1 MKAIKIQIWY
11 GLLGLGILLG
21 LITAYK
27 VLISTGFVVYAKTDI
42 LVWTMP
48 IAAYVF
54 FSLTSTG
61 LAFVSS
67 IPIVFNVKRYQTIE
81 KRTAFLEI
89 SVLFAAFT
97 CLLLHLGSPWKAFY
111 FLFSPNFS
119 SPLWW
124 LGMLYGL
131 YLIVL
136 LLFIWRMNTAGTSK
150 GLGVFIFIIA
160 IATSTV
166 LGWLFG
172 LPDAR
177 PAFDPNFLAMYFP
190 LTGFASALAA
200 VLLFSLAYHRF
211 AQIPLSEG
219 DINLY
224 NDISRLFGVIMAFS
238 LIFFLWRTIVAG
250 VSSTAVELDGFR
262 HMSGTGWYHL
272 ALWVGLV
279 IPLVLIAMPAV
290 RTATWGKVTAAVL
303 FLVGMFAGRLEMVL
317 SGLVMPTGPKGE
329 GQPPF
334 VSYWPTI
341 WEVFVLVSALA
352 VLLLV
357 YTIGERHFKLSETPE
372 ES

>member
-1 MKAIKIQIWY
+1 MQATKVRLWY

-21 LITAYK
+21 LLTVYR
-27 VLISTGFVVYAKTDI
+27 VFTSGFVLYAKTDI

-54 FSLTSTG
+54 FSLTSSG

-67 IPIVFNVKRYQTIE
+67 IPVVFGIKRYQPIE

-89 SVLFAAFT
+89 AVLVAAFA
-97 CLLLHLGSPWKAFY
+97 CLLLHLGSPWNAIY

-131 YLIVL
+131 YFVVL
-136 LLFIWRMNTAGTSK
+136 LLSFWRMHTAQLSK
-150 GLGVFIFIIA
+150 GLGIFTFIIA

-172 LPDAR
+172 FPDAR
-177 PAFDPNFLAMYFP
+177 PVFNANFLAMYFP

-211 AQIPLSEG
+211 SQNPLREG
-219 DINLY
+219 ERNLY
-224 NDISRLFGVIMAFS
+224 DDIGKLFGVVIGLT
-238 LIFFLWRTIVAG
+238 LIFFIWRTIVGGASA
-250 VSSTAVELDGFR
+250 SSIEFAGFR
-262 HMSGTGWYHL
+262 HMLGSGWYHL

-279 IPLVLIAMPAV
+279 IPLLLISIPSV
-290 RTATWGKVTAAVL
+290 RKATWGKVTSSVL

-317 SGLVMPTGPKGE
+317 SGLVMPTGPKAE
-329 GQPPF
+329 GQLPF

-341 WEVFVLVSALA
+341 WEVFVLVFGLA

-357 YTIGERHFKLSETPE
+357 YTLGERHLKLQTVHD
-372 ES
+372 

>member
-1 MKAIKIQIWY
+1 MKAIKIQLWY
-11 GLLGLGILLG
+11 GLLGLGILIG
-21 LITAYK
+21 LLTAYR
-27 VLISTGFVVYAKTDI
+27 VFTTGFILYAKTDI

-67 IPIVFNVKRYQTIE
+67 IPVVFGIKRYQLLE

-89 SVLFAAFT
+89 AVLVASFA
-97 CLLLHLGSPWKAFY
+97 CLLLHLGSPWNAVY
-111 FLFSPNFS
+111 YLFTPNFA

-131 YLIVL
+131 YLVVL
-136 LLFIWRMNTAGTSK
+136 LLSFRKMHKARISR
-150 GLGVFIFIIA
+150 GLGIFTFITA
-160 IATSTV
+160 IATSTA

-177 PAFDPNFLAMYFP
+177 PVFSANFLAMYFP

-200 VLLFSLAYHRF
+200 VLLFSMAYHHF

-219 DINLY
+219 ERNLY
-224 NDISRLFGVIMAFS
+224 DDLGKLFGVVMF
-238 LIFFLWRTIVAG
+238 LTFIFFMWRTIVGG
-250 VSSTAVELDGFR
+250 VSATAVEFAGFR
-262 HMSGTGWYHL
+262 HMLGSGWYHL

-279 IPLVLIAMPAV
+279 IPLVLLGIPSV
-290 RTATWGKVTAAVL
+290 RNATWGKVTSAAL

-317 SGLVMPTGPKGE
+317 SGLVMPTGPKAE

-334 VSYWPTI
+334 VGYLPTI
-341 WEVFVLVSALA
+341 WEVFVVVFALA
-352 VLLLV
+352 AMLLI
-357 YTIGERHFKLSETPE
+357 YTLGERHLKLSEVPE
-372 ES
+372 

>member
-1 MKAIKIQIWY
+1 MQATKVRLWY
-11 GLLGLGILLG
+11 GLLGLGILIG
-21 LITAYK
+21 LLTAYR
-27 VLISTGFVVYAKTDI
+27 VFTAGFVLYAKTDI

-54 FSLTSTG
+54 FSLTSSG

-67 IPIVFNVKRYQTIE
+67 IPAVFGIKRYQPIE
-81 KRTAFLEI
+81 KRTTFLEI
-89 SVLFAAFT
+89 AVLLAGFT
-97 CLLLHLGSPWKAFY
+97 SLLLHLGSPWNAIY

-131 YLIVL
+131 YLVVL
-136 LLFIWRMNTAGTSK
+136 LIAFWRMHTAQVSK
-150 GLGVFIFIIA
+150 GLGIFTLIIA
-160 IATSTV
+160 ISTSTV

-177 PAFDPNFLAMYFP
+177 PAYNANFLAMYFP

-200 VLLFSLAYHRF
+200 LLLFSLAYHRYS
-211 AQIPLSEG
+211 QNPMGEEER
-219 DINLY
+219 NLY
-224 NDISRLFGVIMAFS
+224 DDIGKLFGIVMAFT
-238 LIFFLWRTIVAG
+238 LIFFIWRTIVGGA
-250 VSSTAVELDGFR
+250 SASAMEFAGFR
-262 HMSGTGWYHL
+262 HMLGSGWYHL

-279 IPLVLIAMPAV
+279 IPLLLISISSV
-290 RTATWGKVTAAVL
+290 RKATWGKVAASAL
-303 FLVGMFAGRLEMVL
+303 FLFGMFAGRLEMVL

-341 WEVFVLVSALA
+341 WEVFVFVFGLA

-357 YTIGERHFKLSETPE
+357 YTLGERHLKLQTVHD
-372 ES
+372 

>member
-1 MKAIKIQIWY
+1 LWY

-21 LITAYK
+21 LLTVYRVFTA
-27 VLISTGFVVYAKTDI
+27 GFVLYAKTDI

-54 FSLTSTG
+54 FSLTSSG

-67 IPIVFNVKRYQTIE
+67 IPVVFGIKRYQPIE
-81 KRTAFLEI
+81 KRTTFLEI
-89 SVLFAAFT
+89 AVLLAGFT
-97 CLLLHLGSPWKAFY
+97 CLLLHLGSPWNAIY
-111 FLFSPNFS
+111 FLFSPNFG

-131 YLIVL
+131 YLVVL
-136 LLFIWRMNTAGTSK
+136 LVSFWRMHTAQVSK
-150 GLGVFIFIIA
+150 GLGVFTLIIA
-160 IATSTV
+160 ISTSTV

-177 PAFDPNFLAMYFP
+177 PVYNANFLAMYFP

-200 VLLFSLAYHRF
+200 VLLFGLAYHRF
-211 AQIPLSEG
+211 SQNPMGE
-219 DINLY
+219 DEKNLY
-224 NDISRLFGVIMAFS
+224 DDIGKLFGVVMVFT
-238 LIFFLWRTIVAG
+238 LIFFIWRTIVGGA
-250 VSSTAVELDGFR
+250 SASAIEFAGFR
-262 HMSGTGWYHL
+262 HMLSSGWYHL

-279 IPLVLIAMPAV
+279 IPLLLISISSV
-290 RTATWGKVTAAVL
+290 RKATWGKFTASVL

-341 WEVFVLVSALA
+341 WEVFVFVFGLA

-357 YTIGERHFKLSETPE
+357 YTLGERHLKLQMAHD
-372 ES
+372 

>member
-1 MKAIKIQIWY
+1 MQATKVRLWY

-21 LITAYK
+21 LLTVYR
-27 VLISTGFVVYAKTDI
+27 VFTSGFVLYAKTDI

-54 FSLTSTG
+54 FSLTSSG

-67 IPIVFNVKRYQTIE
+67 IPVVFGIKRYQPIE

-89 SVLFAAFT
+89 AVLVAAFA
-97 CLLLHLGSPWKAFY
+97 CLLLHLGSPWNAIY

-131 YLIVL
+131 YFVVL
-136 LLFIWRMNTAGTSK
+136 LLSFWRMHTAQLSK
-150 GLGVFIFIIA
+150 GLGIFTLIIA

-177 PAFDPNFLAMYFP
+177 PVFNANFLAMYFP

-211 AQIPLSEG
+211 SQNPLREG
-219 DINLY
+219 ERNLY
-224 NDISRLFGVIMAFS
+224 DDIGKLFGVVIGLT
-238 LIFFLWRTIVAG
+238 LIFFIWRTIVGGASA
-250 VSSTAVELDGFR
+250 SSIEFAGFR
-262 HMSGTGWYHL
+262 HMLGSGWYHL

-279 IPLVLIAMPAV
+279 IPLLLISIPSV
-290 RTATWGKVTAAVL
+290 RKATWGKVTSSAL
-303 FLVGMFAGRLEMVL
+303 FLVGMFAGRMEMVL
-317 SGLVMPTGPKGE
+317 SGLVMPTGPKAE
-329 GQPPF
+329 GQLPF

-341 WEVFVLVSALA
+341 WEVFVLVFGLA

-357 YTIGERHFKLSETPE
+357 YTLGERHLKLQTVHD
-372 ES
+372 

>member
-1 MKAIKIQIWY
+1 MKAIKIQLWY
-11 GLLGLGILLG
+11 GLLLLGILLG
-21 LITAYK
+21 LITAYR
-27 VLISTGFVVYAKTDI
+27 VLIGTGFVLYAKTDI

-54 FSLTSTG
+54 FSLTSSG

-67 IPIVFNVKRYQTIE
+67 IPVVFGIKRYQPIE

-89 SVLFAAFT
+89 AVLFAAFT
-97 CLLLHLGSPWKAFY
+97 CLLLHLGSPQKVY
-111 FLFSPNFS
+111 YYLFSPNLA

-136 LLFIWRMNTAGTSK
+136 LLSFRKMHKAQVSK
-150 GLGVFIFIIA
+150 GLGVFTLIVA
-160 IATSTV
+160 IATSTA

-177 PAFDPNFLAMYFP
+177 PVFSANFLAMYFP
-190 LTGFASALAA
+190 LTGFGSALAA
-200 VLLFSLAYHRF
+200 VLLFSLAYHHF
-211 AQIPLSEG
+211 AKVPLSGG
-219 DINLY
+219 DRNLY
-224 NDISRLFGVIMAFS
+224 EDLGKLFGFVMA
-238 LIFFLWRTIVAG
+238 LTLVFFLWRTIVGGTSA
-250 VSSTAVELDGFR
+250 TAVEFGGFR
-262 HMSGTGWYHL
+262 HMLSSGWYHL

-279 IPLVLIAMPAV
+279 IPILMITMPAV
-290 RTATWGKVTAAVL
+290 RNATWGKITAAAL

-317 SGLVMPTGPKGE
+317 SGLVMPTGPKAE

-341 WEVFVLVSALA
+341 WEVLVFVSALA
-352 VLLLV
+352 VLLFV
-357 YTIGERHFKLSETPE
+357 YTLGERNLKLSEAPE
-372 ES
+372 

>member
-1 MKAIKIQIWY
+1 MIAMKIRLWY

-21 LITAYK
+21 LLTAYR
-27 VLISTGFVVYAKTDI
+27 VLVSTGFVLYAKTDI

-54 FSLTSTG
+54 FSLTSSG

-67 IPIVFNVKRYQTIE
+67 IPVVFGIKRYQPLE

-89 SVLFAAFT
+89 AVLFAAFT
-97 CLLLHLGSPWKAFY
+97 CLLLHLGSPWNVVY
-111 FLFSPNFS
+111 YLFSPNLA

-124 LGMLYGL
+124 LGLLYGL

-136 LLFIWRMNTAGTSK
+136 LLSFRKIHKAQVSR
-150 GLGVFIFIIA
+150 GLGIFTLIIA
-160 IATSTV
+160 IATSTA

-177 PAFDPNFLAMYFP
+177 PAYNANFLAMYFP
-190 LTGFASALAA
+190 LTGFGSALAA
-200 VLLFSLAYHRF
+200 VLLFSLAYHHF
-211 AQIPLSEG
+211 AKIPLSEG
-219 DINLY
+219 EKNLY
-224 NDISRLFGVIMAFS
+224 DDLGRLFGYVMA
-238 LIFFLWRTIVAG
+238 LTLVFFIWRTIVGGA
-250 VSSTAVELDGFR
+250 SATAVEFAGFR
-262 HMSGTGWYHL
+262 HMLSSGWYHL

-279 IPLVLIAMPAV
+279 IPLMLIAMPAV
-290 RTATWGKVTAAVL
+290 RYATWGKISSAVL

-317 SGLVMPTGPKGE
+317 SGLVMPTGPKAE

-341 WEVFVLVSALA
+341 WEVFVFASALA
-352 VLLLV
+352 VLLFI
-357 YTIGERHFKLSETPE
+357 YTLGERNLKLSEVSE
-372 ES
+372 

>member
-1 MKAIKIQIWY
+1 MKGLKIQLWY
-11 GLLGLGILLG
+11 GILMLGVLLG

-27 VLISTGFVVYAKTDI
+27 VLISTGFVLYAKTDI

-54 FSLTSTG
+54 FSLTSSG
-61 LAFVSS
+61 LAFTSS
-67 IPIVFNVKRYQTIE
+67 IPVVFNIKKYQPLE
-81 KRTAFLEI
+81 KRIVFLEI
-89 SVLFAAFT
+89 AVLAAAFT
-97 CLLLHLGSPWKAFY
+97 CLFLHLGSPQKLY
-111 FLFSPNFS
+111 YYVFSPNFA

-136 LLFIWRMNTAGTSK
+136 LLSFRKIQAGKVSR
-150 GLGVFIFIIA
+150 GLGIFTFIVA
-160 IATSTV
+160 IATSTC

-177 PAFDPNFLAMYFP
+177 PVLEANFLSMYFP

-211 AQIPLSEG
+211 AKITLSEG
-219 DINLY
+219 DQNLY
-224 NDISRLFGVIMAFS
+224 DDLSKLFGFVTA
-238 LIFFLWRTIVAG
+238 LTLVFFIWRTIVGGA
-250 VSSTAVELDGFR
+250 SATAVEFAGFR
-262 HMSGTGWYHL
+262 HILGSGWYHL
-272 ALWVGLV
+272 TLWVGLV
-279 IPLVLIAMPAV
+279 IPLVLIATPSV
-290 RTATWGKVTAAVL
+290 RTAAWGKITAAVL

-317 SGLVMPTGPKGE
+317 SGLVMPTGPKAE

-341 WEVFVLVSALA
+341 WEVFVFVSALS
-352 VLLLV
+352 VLLLI

-372 ES
+372 

>member
-1 MKAIKIQIWY
+1 MKSIKIQLWY

-21 LITAYK
+21 LITAYR
-27 VLISTGFVVYAKTDI
+27 VLIGTGFVLYAKTDI
-42 LVWTMP
+42 LVWTIP

-67 IPIVFNVKRYQTIE
+67 IPVVFNTRQYQPIE
-81 KRTAFLEI
+81 KRTIFLEI
-89 SVLFAAFT
+89 AVLMAAFT
-97 CLLLHLGSPWKAFY
+97 CLLLHLGSPWNAIY

-136 LLFIWRMNTAGTSK
+136 LISFRRMHKTGTSK
-150 GLGVFIFIIA
+150 VLGIFTFIIA

-166 LGWLFG
+166 LGWLFA

-177 PAFDPNFLAMYFP
+177 PVYAASFLAMYYP

-200 VLLFSLAYHRF
+200 VLLFSLAYHHF
-211 AQIPLSEG
+211 AKIPLSDG
-219 DINLY
+219 DRNLY
-224 NDISRLFGVIMAFS
+224 NDVSKLFGVVMAFS

-250 VSSTAVELDGFR
+250 VSGTAVEFAGFR
-262 HMSGTGWYHL
+262 HMLSSGWYHL

-290 RTATWGKVTAAVL
+290 RNATWGKVTSAAL

-317 SGLVMPTGPKGE
+317 SGLVMPTGPKAE
-329 GQPPF
+329 GQAPF

-341 WEVFVLVSALA
+341 WEVFVVVSALA
-352 VLLLV
+352 VLLFI
-357 YTIGERHFKLSETPE
+357 YTLGERNLKLSEVSE
-372 ES
+372 

>member
-1 MKAIKIQIWY
+1 MKAIKIQLWY
-11 GLLGLGILLG
+11 GLLGVGILLG
-21 LITAYK
+21 LLTAYR
-27 VLISTGFVVYAKTDI
+27 VLMSTGFVLYAKTDI

-54 FSLTSTG
+54 FSLTSSG

-67 IPIVFNVKRYQTIE
+67 IPVVFGIKRYQPLE

-89 SVLFAAFT
+89 AVLAAAFT
-97 CLLLHLGSPWKAFY
+97 CLLLHLGAPWNVFY
-111 FLFSPNFS
+111 YVFSPNFA

-136 LLFIWRMNTAGTSK
+136 LLSFRKIHKARVSK
-150 GLGVFIFIIA
+150 GLGIFTFIIA
-160 IATSTV
+160 IATSTA

-177 PAFDPNFLAMYFP
+177 PVYNANFLAMYFP
-190 LTGFASALAA
+190 LTGFGSALAA
-200 VLLFSLAYHRF
+200 VLLFSLAYHHF
-211 AQIPLSEG
+211 AKIPLSEG
-219 DINLY
+219 DRNLFE
-224 NDISRLFGVIMAFS
+224 DLSKLFGVVMVLTFV
-238 LIFFLWRTIVAG
+238 FFLWRTIVGG
-250 VSSTAVELDGFR
+250 VSATAVEFAGFR
-262 HMSGTGWYHL
+262 HMLSSGWYHL

-279 IPLVLIAMPAV
+279 IPLVLIAMPSV
-290 RTATWGKVTAAVL
+290 RQAAWAKVTAAVL

-317 SGLVMPTGPKGE
+317 SGLVMPTGPKAE
-329 GQPPF
+329 GQPTF

-341 WEVFVLVSALA
+341 WEVFVFASALA

-357 YTIGERHFKLSETPE
+357 YTLGEQHLKLSETPE
-372 ES
+372 

>member
-1 MKAIKIQIWY
+1 MQATKVRLWY

-21 LITAYK
+21 LLTVYR
-27 VLISTGFVVYAKTDI
+27 VFTSGFVLYAKTDI

-54 FSLTSTG
+54 FSLTSSG

-67 IPIVFNVKRYQTIE
+67 IPVVFGIKRYQPIE

-89 SVLFAAFT
+89 AVLVAAFA
-97 CLLLHLGSPWKAFY
+97 CLLLHLGSPWNAIY

-131 YLIVL
+131 YFVVL
-136 LLFIWRMNTAGTSK
+136 LLSFWRMHTAQLSK
-150 GLGVFIFIIA
+150 GLGIFTFIIA

-172 LPDAR
+172 FPDAR
-177 PAFDPNFLAMYFP
+177 PVFNANFLAMYFP

-211 AQIPLSEG
+211 SQNPLREG
-219 DINLY
+219 ERNLY
-224 NDISRLFGVIMAFS
+224 DDIGKLFGVVIGLT
-238 LIFFLWRTIVAG
+238 LIFFIWRTIVGGA
-250 VSSTAVELDGFR
+250 SASAIEFAGFR
-262 HMSGTGWYHL
+262 HMLGSGWYHL

-279 IPLVLIAMPAV
+279 IPLLLISIPSV
-290 RTATWGKVTAAVL
+290 RKATWGKVTSSAL
-303 FLVGMFAGRLEMVL
+303 FLVGMFAGRMEMVL
-317 SGLVMPTGPKGE
+317 SGLVMPTGPKAE
-329 GQPPF
+329 GQLPF

-341 WEVFVLVSALA
+341 WEVFVLVFGLA

-357 YTIGERHFKLSETPE
+357 YTLGERHLKLQTVHD
-372 ES
+372 

>member
-1 MKAIKIQIWY
+1 MQATKVRLWY

-21 LITAYK
+21 LITVYR
-27 VLISTGFVVYAKTDI
+27 VFTTGFVLYAKTDI

-54 FSLTSTG
+54 FSLTSSG

-67 IPIVFNVKRYQTIE
+67 IPVVFGIKRYQPIE
-81 KRTAFLEI
+81 KRTTFLEI
-89 SVLFAAFT
+89 AVLIAGFT
-97 CLLLHLGSPWKAFY
+97 CLLLHLGSPWNAIY

-131 YLIVL
+131 YLLVL
-136 LLFIWRMNTAGTSK
+136 LVSFWKMHTVQVSK
-150 GLGVFIFIIA
+150 GLGIFTLIIA

-177 PAFDPNFLAMYFP
+177 PVYNANFLAMYFP

-211 AQIPLSEG
+211 SQNPMREEEK
-219 DINLY
+219 NLY
-224 NDISRLFGVIMAFS
+224 DDIGKLFGVVMVFT
-238 LIFFLWRTIVAG
+238 LIFFIWRTIVGGA
-250 VSSTAVELDGFR
+250 SALAMEFAGFR
-262 HMSGTGWYHL
+262 HMMGSGWYHL

-279 IPLVLIAMPAV
+279 IPLLLISIPSV
-290 RTATWGKVTAAVL
+290 RKATWGKVTASAL
-303 FLVGMFAGRLEMVL
+303 FLVGMFGGRLEMVL

-341 WEVFVLVSALA
+341 WEVFVFVFGLA

-357 YTIGERHFKLSETPE
+357 YTLGERHLKLQMTHD
-372 ES
+372 